1 MNNKL
6 KELEEVLDKILAA
19 IDPEPLVKA
28 EINYKPM
35 MLGLGMKYETNK
47 KMVELFT
54 KDYGITKQQIDD
66 LIEKHLN
73 QSLKNLTF
81 ELSEMI
87 VKGIKSKNP
96 DAMVTKEIFEK
107 KIVEDEE

>member
-6 KELEEVLDKILAA
+6 KELEEVLDKIIDA
-19 IDPEPLVKA
+19 IDPEPLIKA

-35 MLGLGMKYETNK
+35 MLGMKYGTNN

-96 DAMVTKEIFEK
+96 DVMITKEIFEK
-107 KIVEDEE
+107 KIVEDEQ

>member
-6 KELEEVLDKILAA
+6 KELNEALDKILDL
-19 IDPEPLVKA
+19 IEPEPLIKA
-28 EINYKPM
+28 EINYKPVT
-35 MLGLGMKYETNK
+35 LGVKCRTNI
-47 KMVELFT
+47 KMVELFA
-54 KDYGITKQQIDD
+54 KDFGITEQQIDD

-81 ELSEMI
+81 ELSELI
-87 VKGIKSKNP
+87 AKGIKSKCP

-107 KIVEDEE
+107 KIVKDE

>member
-6 KELEEVLDKILAA
+6 KELKEELDRILDA
-19 IDPEPLVKA
+19 IEPEPLIKA

-35 MLGLGMKYETNK
+35 MLVTKCGINK
-47 KMVELFT
+47 EMVKLFT
-54 KDYGITKQQIDD
+54 KDFGITEKQIDD

-81 ELSEMI
+81 ELSELI
-87 VKGIKSKNP
+87 AKGIKSKHP
-96 DAMVTKEIFEK
+96 DAMVTKEIIEK
-107 KIVEDEE
+107 KIVEDGE

>member
-6 KELEEVLDKILAA
+6 KELKEVLDKILDA
-19 IDPEPLVKA
+19 IEPEPLIKA
-28 EINYKPM
+28 EINYKPVM
-35 MLGLGMKYETNK
+35 LGMKCGTNK

-66 LIEKHLN
+66 LIEKHLD

-81 ELSEMI
+81 ELSELI
-87 VKGIKSKNP
+87 AKGIKSKHP

>member
-6 KELEEVLDKILAA
+6 KELKEELDRILDA
-19 IDPEPLVKA
+19 IEPEPLIKA

-35 MLGLGMKYETNK
+35 MLVTKCGINK
-47 KMVELFT
+47 EMVKPFT
-54 KDYGITKQQIDD
+54 KDFGITEKQIDD

-81 ELSEMI
+81 ELSELI
-87 VKGIKSKNP
+87 AKGIKSKHP
-96 DAMVTKEIFEK
+96 DAMVTKEIIEK
-107 KIVEDEE
+107 KIVEDGE

>member
-6 KELEEVLDKILAA
+6 KELEEVLDKILDE
-19 IDPEPLVKA
+19 IEPEPLIKA
-28 EINYKPM
+28 EVNYKPV
-35 MLGLGMKYETNK
+35 MLSVKCGTNT
-47 KMVELFT
+47 KMVKLFT
-54 KDYGITKQQIDD
+54 KDFGITEQQIDD

-81 ELSEMI
+81 ELSELI
-87 VKGIKSKNP
+87 AKGIKSKHP
-96 DAMVTKEIFEK
+96 DAMVTKEIVEK